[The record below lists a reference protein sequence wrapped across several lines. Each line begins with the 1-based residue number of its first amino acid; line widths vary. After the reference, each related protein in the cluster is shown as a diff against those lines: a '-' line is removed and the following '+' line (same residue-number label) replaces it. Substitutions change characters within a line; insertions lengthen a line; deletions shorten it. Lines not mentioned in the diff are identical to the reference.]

1 MQEDIHF
8 YGVFALAR
16 AAGIDLE
23 TAKTIAYASQF
34 VDDAIDDETIILAN
48 QKAIIPTIT
57 SHKPIDYENAI
68 PGDQWRVWIP
78 FHFLPG
84 NNPGSTTFIE
94 RMVCRKDSDPA
105 RRMLA
110 YALDPAN
117 RAYWPHLIGIV
128 AHVYADTFS
137 HFGFVG
143 IAHPWNKV
151 KGDSIEASEEH
162 SPSILEYIENKFEDF
177 KMRFAG
183 GFAEMIPV
191 GHGSVASYPDRPYL
205 KWRFEYEDGNHTQ
218 EEMDRDNVVHFM
230 DGCRGLYGFFQEF
243 SRIYLDGHDLGG
255 NQAWK
260 DVRNQVERILRR
272 EAPLEERIRV
282 WREAISAG
290 KFCDVTEVDSEISYD
305 PDLWRPCAIGE
316 EFPEK
321 CDPHRFFMAAW
332 FHRKYVLQDLLPEI
346 GILL

>member
-8 YGVFALAR
+8 YGVYALAR
-16 AAGIDLE
+16 AAGIDPE

-34 VDDAIDDETIILAN
+34 VDDAIDDETIVLAN
-48 QKAIIPTIT
+48 QKAILPTIT

-84 NNPGSTTFIE
+84 NNPGSTIFIE

-105 RRMLA
+105 RRMLVHV
-110 YALDPAN
+110 LDPSNSAL
-117 RAYWPHLIGIV
+117 WPHLIGIA

-162 SPSILEYIENKFEDF
+162 SPTILDYIQNKFKDF

-183 GFAEMIPV
+183 GFAEIIPV
-191 GHGSVASYPDRPYL
+191 GHVSVASYPDRPYL
-205 KWRFEYEDGNHTQ
+205 KWRFEYEDGNHTR
-218 EEMDRDNVVHFM
+218 EEMVRDNVVHFM
-230 DGCRGLYGFFQEF
+230 DGCRSLYGFFREF
-243 SRIYLDGHDLGG
+243 SMIYFDGRELCG
-255 NQAWK
+255 QRAWK
-260 DVRNQVERILRR
+260 DVMDHVDWILRR
-272 EAPLEERIRV
+272 EAPLKERIRK
-282 WREAISAG
+282 WKEAISSG
-290 KFCDVTEVDSEISYD
+290 QFCDVTEVDCEISYN
-305 PDLWRPCAIGE
+305 PSLWNPCAIGE
-316 EFPEK
+316 PFPEK

-332 FHRKYVLQDLLPEI
+332 FHRNYVLQELLPEI

>member
-8 YGVFALAR
+8 YGVYALAR
-16 AAGIDLE
+16 AAGIDPE
-23 TAKTIAYASQF
+23 TAKTIGYASQF
-34 VDDAIDDETIILAN
+34 VDDAIDDETIVLDN
-48 QKAIIPTIT
+48 QKAILPTIT

-84 NNPGSTTFIE
+84 NDPGSTTFIE

-105 RRMLA
+105 RRMLTH
-110 YALDPAN
+110 ALHSSN
-117 RAYWPHLIGIV
+117 SAYWPHLIGIA

-143 IAHPWNKV
+143 IAHQWNKV

-162 SPSILEYIENKFEDF
+162 SPSILDYIQNKFEDF

-205 KWRFEYEDGNHTQ
+205 KWRFEYEDGNHTR
-218 EEMDRDNVVHFM
+218 EEMVRDNVVHFM
-230 DGCRGLYGFFQEF
+230 DGCRGLYGFFHDF
-243 SRIYLDGHDLGG
+243 SRIYLDGRDLGG
-255 NQAWK
+255 NRAWK
-260 DVRNQVERILRR
+260 DVKDQVECILRR
-272 EAPLEERIRV
+272 EDPLEERIGA
-282 WREAISAG
+282 WKEAISAG
-290 KFCDVTEVDSEISYD
+290 HFCEATQVDREISYD

-321 CDPHRFFMAAW
+321 CDANRFFMAAW
-332 FHRKYVLQDLLPEI
+332 FHRNYVLQDLLHNI
-346 GILL
+346 GILI